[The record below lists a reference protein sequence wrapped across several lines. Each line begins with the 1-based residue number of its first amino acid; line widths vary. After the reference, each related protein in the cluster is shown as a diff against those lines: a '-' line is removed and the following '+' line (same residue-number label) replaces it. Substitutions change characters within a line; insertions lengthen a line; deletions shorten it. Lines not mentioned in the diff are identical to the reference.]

1 MEITVL
7 HSHKDTYRRHYFY
20 FELRLS

>member
-7 HSHKDTYRRHYFY
+7 HSHKDTPT
-20 FELRLS
+20 EETISISS